1 MNLRPPSEAVKINSK
16 AGFVLNLASQFE
28 ATQTLSKDNLIANKE
43 VLNDMSNFN
52 SSKKQVVHSK
62 PPMPRM
68 FKSSYNQV
76 EKVKSEKF
84 KFSCDKFENVKSTKR
99 NRLNS
104 ESQLHH
110 YEQFYN
116 DVGFLPFGNVKE
128 TKKKIE
134 EYGSKKTS
142 SLENISFSECSN
154 SSNDSTKHQLNNE
167 EQSMQSHRRSKSL
180 FINPQ
185 KWVQTTPLISNKKSV
200 NIKSNLTHSKSTPSV
215 FEAVN
220 EVLSNTQIILNSAIE
235 SLPKVKTDQLREK
248 TVKEE
253 LFNSQCNIYSSKFL
267 IKKSNSMERSFC
279 QDVDK
284 EMRKERKIDKNTN
297 SRGVVKKITKEI
309 EEKSNKTNFTW

>member
-1 MNLRPPSEAVKINSK
+1 MRPPSEAVKINSK

-52 SSKKQVVHSK
+52 SSKKQAVHSK

-68 FKSSYNQV
+68 LKSSYNQV

-84 KFSCDKFENVKSTKR
+84 KFSCDKFENIKSTKR

-154 SSNDSTKHQLNNE
+154 SSNHSKRQLNNE
-167 EQSMQSHRRSKSL
+167 EQSLQSHRRSKSL

-185 KWVQTTPLISNKKSV
+185 KWVQTTCLTSNKKPV
-200 NIKSNLTHSKSTPSV
+200 IIKSNLTHSKSTPSV

-235 SLPKVKTDQLREK
+235 SLPRIKTDQSREK

-253 LFNSQCNIYSSKFL
+253 LFNSQCNIYSNKFL